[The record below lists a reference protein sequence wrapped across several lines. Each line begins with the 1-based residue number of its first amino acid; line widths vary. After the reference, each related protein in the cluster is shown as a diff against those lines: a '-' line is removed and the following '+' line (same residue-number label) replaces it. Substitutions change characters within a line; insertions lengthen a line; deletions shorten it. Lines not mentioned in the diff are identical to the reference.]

1 MFVLVLGMNYTGL
14 TGVLADVLVTEH
26 PVWSV
31 GVSSFLAANLINNI
45 PMSVLFSSVMGT
57 VQDPELYRQGIFA
70 AVVGSN
76 IGAYLTPVGALAGIM
91 WSSILRRFG
100 VHFSFRKFL
109 LYGAAVALPT
119 LAAALTGLYI
129 VL

>member
-1 MFVLVLGMNYTGL
+1 M
-14 TGVLADVLVTEH
+14 
-26 PVWSV
+26 
-31 GVSSFLAANLINNI
+31 
-45 PMSVLFSSVMGT
+45 
-57 VQDPELYRQGIFA
+57 
-70 AVVGSN
+70 VGSN